1 MNLSLSRIIAIF
13 EFVLEFIHKS
23 LEIALSRM
31 TNAEQRSL
39 SIRMPVFVFLSLFCL
54 VASAEISAQS
64 VQDIQVTGSVTDT
77 EGNALPG
84 VSILIKGTNRGTVTG
99 LEGEFSLIVE
109 GGNAILVFN

>member
-1 MNLSLSRIIAIF
+1 MNLSLSKIIAVF
-13 EFVLEFIHKS
+13 EFVLEFICKS

-39 SIRMPVFVFLSLFCL
+39 SIRMLVFVFLFLFCL
-54 VASAEISAQS
+54 GANTQISAQS
-64 VQDIQVTGSVTDT
+64 VQDIQVTGSVKDT

-84 VSILIKGTNRGTVTG
+84 VSILIKGTNQGTVTG

-109 GGNAILVFN
+109 DGDAVL